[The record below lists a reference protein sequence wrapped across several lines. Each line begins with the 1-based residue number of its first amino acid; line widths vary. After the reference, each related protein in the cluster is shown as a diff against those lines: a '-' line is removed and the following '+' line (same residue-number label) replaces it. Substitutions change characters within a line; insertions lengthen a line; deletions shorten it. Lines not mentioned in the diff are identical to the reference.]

1 MSNKNKD
8 KELNVIDFDKEMNKN
23 SSGEDMLLEQIDAF
37 RDKAQQLQG
46 LISAK
51 EQKVTELESLVN
63 EKEDKINELQN
74 TLSTKQAEADE
85 LVVDMSKQVDRMIES
100 VNATLADIEKRLNE
114 QVTTNEENSEAKN
127 REISETLGNVGDDLE
142 SIKADLSEKVHAE
155 NVKVYRNIHD
165 LLQENDKSEENKKTI
180 LDKIKGTKTVAA
192 WALVFGIVD
201 FAGIGT
207 MVFLMLKM
215 VGLI

>member
-1 MSNKNKD
+1 MSENNTAN
-8 KELNVIDFDKEMNKN
+8 LNEENINVNL
-23 SSGEDMLLEQIDAF
+23 GEDKLLEQIDAF

-51 EQKVTELESLVN
+51 EQKVTELENLVN
-63 EKEDKINELQN
+63 EKEVKINELQN

-100 VNATLADIEKRLNE
+100 VNATLADIEKRLDDK
-114 QVTTNEENSEAKN
+114 VTSSEESSEAKN
-127 REISETLGNVGDDLE
+127 REISETLGSVNDDLE
-142 SIKADLSEKVHAE
+142 SIKADLSEKVHSE

-165 LLQENDKSEENKKTI
+165 LIQENDNSEENKKAI
-180 LDKIKGTKTVAA
+180 LDKIKGTNAVAA
-192 WALVFGIVD
+192 WALVFGILD

-207 MVFLMLKM
+207 LVFFMLKM